1 MSHIGRMW
9 NRALLRAIRDL
20 VTKQELVM
28 ATLADLQ
35 TKVTTLTTDVN
46 TLITDFKTAQSGP
59 DQAAIDAISS
69 QLDTLQASVTA
80 AITPAAPPAA

>member
-1 MSHIGRMW
+1 
-9 NRALLRAIRDL
+9 
-20 VTKQELVM
+20 M

-59 DQAAIDAISS
+59 DQTVIDGISS
-69 QLDTLQASVTA
+69 QLDTLQASVAA